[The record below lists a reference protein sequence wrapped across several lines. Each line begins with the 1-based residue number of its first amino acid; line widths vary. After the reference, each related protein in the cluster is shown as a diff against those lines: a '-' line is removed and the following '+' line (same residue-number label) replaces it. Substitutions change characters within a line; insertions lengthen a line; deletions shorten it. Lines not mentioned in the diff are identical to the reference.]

1 MESSSRPDWR
11 EERYGAFDEALLLAE
26 QHQSSAADEPIDA
39 AVAATG
45 ASVASD
51 DGEPAAAARR
61 SRRHILTGVGVLLGA
76 LAVVALSVAAL
87 AGARDSAAVD
97 TDNAAEGA
105 GDAASPRPRAA
116 AASATTAA
124 AAASSSPYAR
134 RRGRSRWESEEMS
147 GWAVGEGHASWA
159 ALWATS
165 PFDYDDDETTAATGT
180 GAPDGKPDSEDGT
193 AGADD
198 GVGSD
203 LPWNQAPVTYPTHG
217 GDDGDD
223 DDDGAFADAPGS
235 GATCDVPF
243 DMVSVYK
250 YTVASKNATE
260 DGDFVES
267 WLGCTAGEDT
277 EMVDESCAVADKRGC
292 LQKGGEAFFSLHFVT
307 SQVSVAGN
315 MSVGLWDDIMR
326 SQHGTMKDWD
336 QFMHYKFTFWAP
348 NLDEHAKKFKEL
360 GLPHLARKCVV
371 AGRGAIAL
379 AACTPPQLAL
389 SPRATARELT
399 RAPPRFPSR
408 PDTTTRS
415 TTASGS
421 RSTSRRRTAR
431 SSRSSRATT
440 RSTTATRCGT
450 ASRPRAPNLAFAG

>member
-1 MESSSRPDWR
+1 
-11 EERYGAFDEALLLAE
+11 
-26 QHQSSAADEPIDA
+26 
-39 AVAATG
+39 
-45 ASVASD
+45 
-51 DGEPAAAARR
+51 
-61 SRRHILTGVGVLLGA
+61 
-76 LAVVALSVAAL
+76 
-87 AGARDSAAVD
+87 
-97 TDNAAEGA
+97 
-105 GDAASPRPRAA
+105 
-116 AASATTAA
+116 
-124 AAASSSPYAR
+124 
-134 RRGRSRWESEEMS
+134 
-147 GWAVGEGHASWA
+147 
-159 ALWATS
+159 
-165 PFDYDDDETTAATGT
+165 
-180 GAPDGKPDSEDGT
+180 
-193 AGADD
+193 
-198 GVGSD
+198 
-203 LPWNQAPVTYPTHG
+203 
-217 GDDGDD
+217 
-223 DDDGAFADAPGS
+223 
-235 GATCDVPF
+235 
-243 DMVSVYK
+243 
-250 YTVASKNATE
+250 
-260 DGDFVES
+260 
-267 WLGCTAGEDT
+267 
-277 EMVDESCAVADKRGC
+277 MVDESCAVADKRGC

-421 RSTSRRRTAR
+421 RSISRRRTAK
-431 SSRSSRATT
+431 SLRSSRATT
-440 RSTTATRCGT
+440 RLTTATRCGT